1 VKSQTKASEQVHD
14 IRVAGKR
21 ARAILR
27 LIEPDTGP
35 TAKKLHD
42 RIRQVSRQLTPA
54 RDGEIVA
61 TTIERL
67 AKGDPKL
74 VKATPR
80 SIPFPA
86 SAELRRLS
94 GELRRIGADI
104 ASLASAEATGPKMRK
119 GLKKTFGRVRKL
131 YGKCRKGGTPERF
144 HEWRKRSKDL
154 LYQIETLAP
163 EPTRSERK
171 WIACLKSLSDCLG
184 EMHDLTVTLQLL
196 STRRSKVGKLKR
208 RAKREYSKSAK
219 KAVRLARRFFR
230 SGPKADLFNSTFA

>member
-1 VKSQTKASEQVHD
+1 MKRETKASKRIHD

-27 LIEPDTGP
+27 LIEPNTGP
-35 TAKKLHD
+35 AAKKLHQ
-42 RIRQVSRQLTPA
+42 RIRQVSHRLTPA
-54 RDGEIVA
+54 RDVEIVA
-61 TTIERL
+61 STIQKL

-74 VKATPR
+74 IKAAPR

-86 SAELRRLS
+86 SAELSRLS
-94 GELRRIGADI
+94 GELRRIGGDVATL
-104 ASLASAEATGPKMRK
+104 ASLEATGPKMRK

-131 YGKCRKGGTPERF
+131 YCKCRNGGSPQRF

-163 EPTRSERK
+163 EPSKREKK
-171 WIACLKSLSDCLG
+171 WISCLKSLSDCLG
-184 EMHDLTVTLQLL
+184 EMHDLTVTLDVLG
-196 STRRSKVGKLKR
+196 SRRSKVGKLKR
-208 RAKREYSKSAK
+208 RAKREYGKSAK

-230 SGPKADLFNSTFA
+230 DSPKAQVFNSTFA